1 MSNILRWRTF
11 NIWII
16 WLIIIYRSSYQI
28 SIQRQKGTYSN
39 FNLCKN
45 KTPIHELPARSLIEC
60 YAFCQILLLN
70 DCLSFKYLRDR
81 KLCSL
86 YDDVIRHDFTE
97 FANGSCIG
105 YQIMPGC
112 YGYVIRWHYKTIDEC
127 HQHIK
132 IIKTPSS
139 YKMILKVFLRKRLF
153 KIVKTVLKVHFIIK
167 AL

>member
-1 MSNILRWRTF
+1 MTF
-11 NIWII
+11 NVRELNMSSFKFWII
-16 WLIIIYRSSYQI
+16 WLIVIYRSTYQI

-60 YAFCQILLLN
+60 YAFCQILLRN
-70 DCLSFKYLRDR
+70 DCFSFKYLRDR

-86 YDDVIRHDFTE
+86 YGDVIRHDFTE

-112 YGYVIRWHYKTIDEC
+112 YGYVIRWHYKTIHEC
-127 HQHIK
+127 HQRIK
-132 IIKTPSS
+132 IIKFPNS
-139 YKMILKVFLRKRLF
+139 YKNDFKYLYRKGYLRL
-153 KIVKTVLKVHFIIK
+153 
-167 AL
+167 